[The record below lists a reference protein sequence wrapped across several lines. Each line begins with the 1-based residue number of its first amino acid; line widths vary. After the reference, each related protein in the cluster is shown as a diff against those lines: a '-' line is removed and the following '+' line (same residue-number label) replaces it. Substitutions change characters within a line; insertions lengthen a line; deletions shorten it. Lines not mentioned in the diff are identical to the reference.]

1 MTAFTALGGIS
12 EIAED
17 YDLFLVDQFGV
28 LHDGQ
33 SPYSGAIQV
42 LEALKA
48 RGKTVVLLSNS
59 GKRSAPNA
67 ERLRGLGF
75 PETLYDLFVTSGEVA
90 WHQLSGEIGEGRVR
104 RCLLLSRG
112 GDRSAIEGL
121 NLDLVEDGAEAD
133 IVLIS
138 GSEGSAIGLE
148 RYRDLIRP
156 AAERGIPCLCSN
168 PDKVMITPA
177 GLDFGAGR
185 IAEVYEQLGGQVT
198 WIGKPFPAMYRF
210 ALERCGLPAGAKAIG
225 IGDSVEHDIA
235 GAAGIGAATL
245 LIKGGILADAD
256 ENEMAALF
264 RKHGATPDFLL
275 ESFAWN

>member
-90 WHQLSGEIGEGRVR
+90 WHQLSGCDAV
-104 RCLLLSRG
+104 CCC
-112 GDRSAIEGL
+112 
-121 NLDLVEDGAEAD
+121 
-133 IVLIS
+133 
-138 GSEGSAIGLE
+138 
-148 RYRDLIRP
+148 P
-156 AAERGIPCLCSN
+156 AA
-168 PDKVMITPA
+168 
-177 GLDFGAGR
+177 
-185 IAEVYEQLGGQVT
+185 
-198 WIGKPFPAMYRF
+198 
-210 ALERCGLPAGAKAIG
+210 
-225 IGDSVEHDIA
+225 
-235 GAAGIGAATL
+235 ATVPRSR
-245 LIKGGILADAD
+245 D
-256 ENEMAALF
+256 
-264 RKHGATPDFLL
+264 
-275 ESFAWN
+275 